1 MKRILICDDD
11 DIWLEINSHF
21 LQKEGYE
28 VMVVNT
34 AVDITMVVSLAMPD
48 LVVMDYLM
56 PKVNGAEATMALKGH
71 AQCRQIPVILYSST
85 RDLVEVA
92 RECGADAY
100 LLKSAD
106 GALAEMVER
115 MVA

>member
-11 DIWLEINSHF
+11 DMWLELNSHF

-28 VMVVNT
+28 VIVVNS
-34 AVDITMVVSLAMPD
+34 AVDITIVVADAMPD

-56 PKVNGAEATMALKGH
+56 PKVNGAEATMALKGD

-92 RECGADAY
+92 NECGADAY
-100 LLKSAD
+100 LLKGVD
-106 GALAEMVER
+106 GKLAELVER